1 MGFTR
6 VNCCGPACAL
16 KAGGA
21 APASVLPIVALA
33 GQFHASAAAAEIAVS
48 ILPRRVA
55 EMGLVS
61 QRCCGGV
68 GPRSIVMV

>member
-1 MGFTR
+1 MR
-6 VNCCGPACAL
+6 VSTL

-21 APASVLPIVALA
+21 APAAVLTIAVLA

-55 EMGLVS
+55 EMGL
-61 QRCCGGV
+61 GV
-68 GPRSIVMV
+68 TAQLRGRRPQIYLHGLSRRFHA